1 MARLYADEH
10 VPLAVVKALRRAGH
24 DVLRSLEAL
33 GEGSDDED
41 HFLRAIE
48 EDRTIL
54 TQDADFL
61 SLSAGILSR
70 GEHHPGIVYWPQQT
84 YSIGVLIRRL
94 IAYLATSSPEGRRDL
109 VKFL

>member
-24 DVLRSLEAL
+24 DVLRSSDAL
-33 GEGSDDED
+33 GEGGDDDD
-41 HFLRAIE
+41 HLFRAIG
-48 EDRTIL
+48 EDRRIL

-61 SLSAGILSR
+61 SLSTEILSR

-84 YSIGVLIRRL
+84 YSIGVVIRRIL
-94 IAYLATSSPEGRRDL
+94 AYLQTTSPEGRRDL